1 MLTSYCAPPE
11 LAALLRRHEG
21 VRASPYR
28 DVEGNLTIGVGHNLD
43 CVPLSARAID
53 LILDDDIQAVAQQV
67 AGVVGDIVWATL
79 GLVRQAALI
88 DMGFMGP
95 AKLVR
100 FERMLAALR
109 IAQWDKAADEAL
121 DSDWAR
127 EVGGRAVTVAAMLR
141 SGTWPEGMA

>member
-1 MLTSYCAPPE
+1 MPSAGIAPGPARSGSKSSGVIKYVDPIAPRRRRAPMLTSYCAPPE

-67 AGVVGDIVWATL
+67 AGVVGDIVW
-79 GLVRQAALI
+79 
-88 DMGFMGP
+88 
-95 AKLVR
+95 
-100 FERMLAALR
+100 
-109 IAQWDKAADEAL
+109 
-121 DSDWAR
+121 
-127 EVGGRAVTVAAMLR
+127 
-141 SGTWPEGMA
+141 